1 MPDTEPYAALWNRAL
16 WYLGRRDYG
25 TRELRQKL
33 LRPRPDKP
41 LPAEADVDRAIERL
55 LELDLLGDERCAQ
68 RLAEALS
75 RKGYGARGIA
85 FELKKR
91 GLQEEIEAPIED
103 SERLSELLQ
112 SKYAARLGDEKG
124 RRAVYNALLR
134 KGFSHADLRQAM
146 KEYMEE
152 IAALVKEGGAQK
164 QAPPAPKGPAGKAKG
179 RAPKA
184 PAGGASLDILVD
196 DDEEL

>member
-1 MPDTEPYAALWNRAL
+1 MRSCEHPPCPPSEEGGCEPYPALWNRAL

-33 LRPRPDKP
+33 LKPRQGKP
-41 LPAEADVDRAIERL
+41 LPVEEDVDRAIARM
-55 LELDLLGDERCAQ
+55 LELDLLNDERYAQ

-91 GLQEEIEAPIED
+91 GLEEAIEAPVDD
-103 SERLSELLQ
+103 SERLADLLKQ
-112 SKYAARLGDEKG
+112 KYAARLGDEKG

-134 KGFSHADLRQAM
+134 KGFSHADIRTAM
-146 KEYMEE
+146 KEYME
-152 IAALVKEGGAQK
+152 
-164 QAPPAPKGPAGKAKG
+164 
-179 RAPKA
+179 
-184 PAGGASLDILVD
+184 
-196 DDEEL
+196 DEFDGDL